1 MIIAGC
7 DEDRDAAQAVAGSG
21 AVEHYQVL
29 DQLSLL
35 VDKSLLVADK
45 SGGRTRVIGCWRR
58 CASTRPKSSGNPA
71 RPTQYGRVTAT
82 TTRRCHRLG
91 GR

>member
-1 MIIAGC
+1 MFALVGAVSAIAGC
-7 DEDRDAAQAVAGSG
+7 EGKEDRDAAQAVAGSG

-45 SGGRTRVIGCWRR
+45 SGGRTRV
-58 CASTRPKSSGNPA
+58 
-71 RPTQYGRVTAT
+71 
-82 TTRRCHRLG
+82 RCHCERASVYIRNIGPRSL
-91 GR
+91 REHH

>member
-1 MIIAGC
+1 MCRVFALVGAVSAFIAGC

-35 VDKSLLVADK
+35 VDKSLWVADK
-45 SGGRTRVIGCWRR
+45 SGGRTRVIG
-58 CASTRPKSSGNPA
+58 
-71 RPTQYGRVTAT
+71 
-82 TTRRCHRLG
+82 
-91 GR
+91 